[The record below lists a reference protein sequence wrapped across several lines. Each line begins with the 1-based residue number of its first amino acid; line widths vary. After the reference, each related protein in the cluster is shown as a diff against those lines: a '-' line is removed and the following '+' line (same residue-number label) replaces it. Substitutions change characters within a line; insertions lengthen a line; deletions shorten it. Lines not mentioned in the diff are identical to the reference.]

1 MAVITLTTDFR
12 DADGF
17 TGVMKGVIHGI
28 APDLSVIDL
37 AHGIPP
43 GDIVHAAY
51 VLRNAYLYFPPGTVH
66 VVVVDP
72 GVGGRRKAIAVRGVG
87 QFFVAPD
94 NGVLAW
100 VLRELTDAGETVEA
114 WSLEDERFHLD
125 PVSATFHGRDI
136 FAPVGA
142 FLARGIDPGELGS
155 ELETDFEP
163 EGEIEGGP
171 VLELLRQPGERRCEG
186 RIIHVDTFG
195 NCITTIEAG
204 ILPEAVLDHQVPL
217 EMVLESDS
225 GPLTVTGLRGSYSA
239 VPRGEAAVIEG
250 SGGLLEIAV
259 NGGSAAQIL
268 GLGRGT
274 PGHCLL
280 EGQPLSRAV
289 GKRDEEPEDLDVRD
303 VSGDV

>member
-1 MAVITLTTDFR
+1 MPVITLTTDFR

-28 APDLSVIDL
+28 APEAGIIDL

-51 VLRNAYLYFPPGTVH
+51 VLRNAWLYFPPGTVH
-66 VVVVDP
+66 VAVVDP

-100 VLRELTDAGETVEA
+100 VLRELEEAGEDVGA

-142 FLARGIDPGELGS
+142 FLARGVDPAELGS
-155 ELETDFEP
+155 ELDPGFEP
-163 EGEIEGGP
+163 EGELEGGP
-171 VLELLRQPGERRCEG
+171 VLELLRQPGEKKSEG
-186 RIIHVDTFG
+186 RIVHIDTFG

-204 ILPEAVLDHQVPL
+204 ILPEAVLDQQAPL
-217 EMVLESDS
+217 TLVLEPEA
-225 GPLTVTGLRGSYSA
+225 GPLRVTGLRGSYSA

-268 GLGRGT
+268 GVERGT
-274 PGHCLL
+274 PVVVEVGEAAPGTGRY
-280 EGQPLSRAV
+280 EGDNP
-289 GKRDEEPEDLDVRD
+289 
-303 VSGDV
+303 

>member
-1 MAVITLTTDFR
+1 MPVITLTTDFR

-17 TGVMKGVIHGI
+17 TGIMKGVIHDI
-28 APDLSVIDL
+28 APEAGVIDL

-51 VLRNAYLYFPPGTVH
+51 VLRNAWLYFPPGTIH
-66 VVVVDP
+66 VAVVDP
-72 GVGGRRKAIAVRGVG
+72 GVGGRRKAIAMRGVG

-100 VLRELTDAGETVEA
+100 VLHELTQAGEHIEA
-114 WSLEDERFHLD
+114 WSLEDARFHLD
-125 PVSATFHGRDI
+125 PVSSTFHGRDI

-155 ELETDFEP
+155 ALEAGFEP
-163 EGEIEGGP
+163 QGELEGGP
-171 VLELLRQPGERRCEG
+171 VLELLRQPGETDYEG

-204 ILPEAVLDHQVPL
+204 ILPERVLDREETL
-217 EMVLESDS
+217 TIVLDTAE
-225 GPLTVTGLRGSYSA
+225 GPLHVTGLHGSYSA
-239 VPRGEAAVIEG
+239 VPRGEATVIEG

-259 NGGSAAQIL
+259 NGGSAARIL
-268 GLGRGT
+268 GLERGT
-274 PGHCLL
+274 HASVITGGRSLNPTRNR
-280 EGQPLSRAV
+280 ESKA
-289 GKRDEEPEDLDVRD
+289 
-303 VSGDV
+303 